1 MNPIKTISFEILRKG
16 PSHNQLLSPLTDY
29 LCLCGNYGATSVQV
43 PWEHAKFMNRLT
55 ELRYPD
61 SDTES
66 HAAKIRRQSSINELS
81 RAVAE
86 IFASSVGLQQSLH
99 SQPCVQASGRS
110 PLTHLRLIVSA
121 SELALLPYELSK
133 TINDLEGRASEDWL
147 SIQSLDP
154 ICITRQI
161 RNVHSRSIKW
171 PTKPKILLIAASPT
185 GVIPIN
191 QHIQA
196 MLAAIKPWITYD
208 DSESLKDF
216 DNQKEAEVLKAAC
229 DKYLTILT
237 EANIHSIADA
247 CRKNSYSHIHILA
260 HGQEIKDSEGTP
272 FGIALHDINHLGK
285 ADVVSGS
292 RFATA
297 ICPRTDHQP
306 PAVVTVASC
315 DSGYVSSPVHSGA
328 SFAHDIHKTG
338 IPLVVAS
345 QFPLT
350 FAGSTALVEH
360 VYGQMLWGEHPLEVL
375 YDLRCELYSHQSHK
389 NHDWASLV
397 VYENLPEDIVEQLK
411 QTKYKQTRS
420 AIDIILAEID
430 EQIKVLS
437 CIDEKETDDPAD
449 DDPADDEAADDEAA
463 NEETANEETADDTR
477 KREPSLKKLDIARLE
492 EKIKNDYIEVES
504 LFKRY
509 PDDNGYQAEVLGLK
523 GSAYKRMAEM
533 YFKLHLEAEAVAS
546 AEVKLEAEA
555 EAETTKADPE
565 SDENKPE
572 QFLKK
577 SRNVLTDATQ
587 YYRQATENQLFTNS
601 NQATEATLH
610 WLITQY
616 IALQIF
622 CGEKYNQVYWDIAVM
637 AAEADIKRNKGEIW
651 AHGSLFELYLLK
663 ILVNDGVVSTAKN
676 DQVNSVIAKQITDS
690 RNKARS
696 HLRALVKQATQNMKY
711 FAIESTRRQV
721 RRYLDWWLHPDF
733 ELTKRPNLNRPQ
745 TLKFIRSLLRIL
757 K

>member
-1 MNPIKTISFEILRKG
+1 MHPIKTISFEILRKG
-16 PSHNQLLSPLTDY
+16 PSHNQLLSPLTEY
-29 LCLCGNYGATSVQV
+29 LCLCGNYGATSVQI

-61 SDTES
+61 NDNQS
-66 HAAKIRRQSSINELS
+66 AKIRRQSSINELS

-99 SQPCVQASGRS
+99 SQPCVQTSGRS

-133 TINDLEGRASEDWL
+133 TINDLAGRASEDWL

-171 PTKPKILLIAASPT
+171 PAIPKILLIAASPT
-185 GVIPIN
+185 GVIPIK

-196 MLAAIKPWITYD
+196 MLKAIKPWIKFD
-208 DSESLKDF
+208 DSESSNDQKDP
-216 DNQKEAEVLKAAC
+216 QKEGTDLKAAC

-237 EANIHSIADA
+237 NASIKSIADA
-247 CRKNSYSHIHILA
+247 CRKDSYSHIHILA
-260 HGQEIKDSEGTP
+260 HGQELEDSEGTP
-272 FGIALHDINHLGK
+272 FGIALHDVNHPGE

-292 RFATA
+292 RFSTA

-315 DSGYVSSPVHSGA
+315 DSGYVSSTIHSGA
-328 SFAHDIHKTG
+328 SFAHDLHKTG
-338 IPLVVAS
+338 IPFVVAS

-360 VYGQMLWGEHPLEVL
+360 VYGKMLWGEHPFEVL
-375 YDLRCELYSHQSHK
+375 YDLRCELYSQHSHK

-397 VYENLPEDIVEQLK
+397 VYENLPEDIIEQLK
-411 QTKYKQTRS
+411 HTKYKQTGS
-420 AIDIILAEID
+420 AIDNILAEID
-430 EQIKVLS
+430 DQIIELS
-437 CIDEKETDDPAD
+437 NKDEKDNDTAD
-449 DDPADDEAADDEAA
+449 DDAADDD
-463 NEETANEETADDTR
+463 TSDDDITDENAIVEDIP
-477 KREPSLKKLDIARLE
+477 KHQPSLKKQDIARLS
-492 EKIKNDYIEVES
+492 EKIEDDSIEVAS

-523 GSAYKRMAEM
+523 GSAFKRMAQM
-533 YFKLHLEAEAVAS
+533 YFKLYLEAEAVTSVEDEATK
-546 AEVKLEAEA
+546 AEPEAE
-555 EAETTKADPE
+555 D
-565 SDENKPE
+565 NKPE
-572 QFLKK
+572 QLLKK
-577 SRNVLTDATQ
+577 SKTVLIDALQ
-587 YYRQATENQLFTNS
+587 YYRQATEVQLFTNS
-601 NQATEATLH
+601 NQVTEATLH

-616 IALQIF
+616 IALQTF
-622 CGEKYNQVYWDIAVM
+622 CGEKYNPVYWDLAVM
-637 AAEADIKRNKGEIW
+637 AAEADIKNNNGEIW

-663 ILVNDGVVSTAKN
+663 VLVEEGAASAAK
-676 DQVNSVIAKQITDS
+676 IAKDS
-690 RNKARS
+690 STSAKKSSGNRKKARS
-696 HLRALVKQATQNMKY
+696 HLRKLVKQATQDMDH
-711 FAIESTRRQV
+711 FAIESSRRQV
-721 RRYLDWWLHPDF
+721 RRYIDWWLHLDSAK
-733 ELTKRPNLNRPQ
+733 KRLPKINRPKI
-745 TLKFIRSLLRIL
+745 LRFIRSLLKIL